1 MSSVQHCS
9 KESDE
14 KGCRQI
20 SSNLSRFS
28 FGVTKKIGYASTFGF
43 LALLADAFFFVLLA
57 FRL

>member
-28 FGVTKKIGYASTFGF
+28 FGVTKKIGYAST